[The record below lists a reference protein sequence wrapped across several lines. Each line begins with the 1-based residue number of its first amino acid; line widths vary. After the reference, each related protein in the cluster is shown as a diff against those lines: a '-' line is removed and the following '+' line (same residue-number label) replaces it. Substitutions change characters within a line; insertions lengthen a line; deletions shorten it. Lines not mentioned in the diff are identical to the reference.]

1 MVEHLP
7 SVYKEINSIPALKE
21 GVEKKWKRIAMVPK
35 FKCNKNTWYVLL
47 THIRLEESSTYWPL
61 GVDWR

>member
-1 MVEHLP
+1 
-7 SVYKEINSIPALKE
+7 
-21 GVEKKWKRIAMVPK
+21 MVPK

-47 THIRLEESSTYWPL
+47 THIRLEEPSTHWPL